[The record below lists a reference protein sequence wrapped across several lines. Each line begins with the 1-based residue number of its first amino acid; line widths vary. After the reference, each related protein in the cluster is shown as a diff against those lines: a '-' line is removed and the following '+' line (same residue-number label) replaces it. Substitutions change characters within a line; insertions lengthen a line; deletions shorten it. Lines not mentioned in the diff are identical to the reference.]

1 MILDEIV
8 ASKEAEVAQLR
19 RRVTLVELRQQAEAA
34 GRPQDFA
41 GALRSQDG
49 SVRLIAEIKRKSPSK
64 GVFRAD
70 LDAAQL
76 ARTYAAGGAACISV
90 LTDEPFFLGSLDDL
104 RAVRRAVELPLLRK
118 EFIIDEAQI
127 YEARAAGADAILL
140 IAAILDDGRLAAF
153 HHLAGELGMGA
164 LVEIH
169 DEAELRRVLPLH
181 PALIGINNRDLK
193 TFRVDLATTE
203 RLRPLIP
210 AGSGPSPSAA
220 ADAAPRGARAEGI
233 ARITAD
239 ALGPAPGRARA
250 SALPGCGTAGSRVPA
265 GSGPSPSAAAD
276 AAPRGAPAEGIARS
290 TADALGPASGRARA
304 SALPGCGTAG
314 SRVPAECIVVSE
326 SGIHSRAD
334 VARLRRAGVQAI
346 LVGESLI
353 MADNTAAQMHAL
365 MGSALDTR

>member
-19 RRVTLVELRQQAEAA
+19 RRVTLVELREQAEAA

-70 LDAAQL
+70 LDAAHL

-90 LTDEPFFLGSLDDL
+90 LTDEPFFLGILDDQ

-118 EFIIDEAQI
+118 EFIIDEAQV

-210 AGSGPSPSAA
+210 AGSGPQ
-220 ADAAPRGARAEGI
+220 
-233 ARITAD
+233 
-239 ALGPAPGRARA
+239 
-250 SALPGCGTAGSRVPA
+250 
-265 GSGPSPSAAAD
+265 
-276 AAPRGAPAEGIARS
+276 ARS
-290 TADALGPASGRARA
+290 TAV
-304 SALPGCGTAG
+304 GTAG

-334 VARLRRAGVQAI
+334 VDRLRRAGVQAI

-353 MADNTAAQMHAL
+353 MADNTAAQIHAL